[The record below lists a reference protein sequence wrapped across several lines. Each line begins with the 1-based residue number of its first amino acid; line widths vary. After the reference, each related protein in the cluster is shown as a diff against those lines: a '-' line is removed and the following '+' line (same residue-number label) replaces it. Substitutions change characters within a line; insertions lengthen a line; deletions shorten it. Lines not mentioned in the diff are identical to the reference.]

1 MVLKII
7 CLKYVNNTT
16 GDNHMHHKILPSET
30 KKNTGAYQ
38 LLEEIDN
45 LIFTS
50 TLDRDGDNYSCKL
63 LLLVDQNSGELKSVR
78 HTLDG
83 KDQDAVV
90 VIHLSCDGEFK
101 LNSLSIVQ
109 TPLHLGTTKKPS
121 EAAKKTIKLLIKTA
135 NQILKNRQTKK

>member
-1 MVLKII
+1 
-7 CLKYVNNTT
+7 
-16 GDNHMHHKILPSET
+16 MHHKILPSET